1 MYEPKLSIHVPLFLH
16 GLLRH
21 SLTSSVQFGP
31 LKPGGHV
38 HLYLLLSVIEH
49 RPPFLQGDDAHRLDF
64 SQFRPILKNQ
74 LLLLLIKKHLG
85 IKKVYLAIN

>member
-1 MYEPKLSIHVPLFLH
+1 MH

-49 RPPFLQGDDAHRLDF
+49 LPPFLQGDDAQRLDL
-64 SQFRPILKNQ
+64 SQFRPVCKIL
-74 LLLLLIKKHLG
+74 LG
-85 IKKVYLAIN
+85 IFCIMYWSIKYMNHKQT